1 MLRWTLH
8 RKVQKN
14 PADSLS
20 LVWGLIKELEKVRHL
35 RCDFSDCVPAV
46 PETLTAVCGV
56 KNVTVQAE
64 KWESRKDIIPLLHTL
79 MYAIIQV
86 ACPPCKCLGLVED
99 LTFKFKAGRHL
110 QCVPV
115 KCVHS

>member
-20 LVWGLIKELEKVRHL
+20 LVCGLIKELEKVRRL
-35 RCDFSDCVPAV
+35 SSDISYLLLCVL
-46 PETLTAVCGV
+46 ETLIGPIDMCCL

-64 KWESRKDIIPLLHTL
+64 KWETRKDIIPLLHTL

-86 ACPPCKCLGLVED
+86 PCSPEKCLGSFR
-99 LTFKFKAGRHL
+99 T
-110 QCVPV
+110 
-115 KCVHS
+115 